1 MINKNEAIKNNIKV
15 VDNSIKNELFEN
27 LKTNFPQ
34 TIIEGKADLK
44 AISLLLGLDKKSDL
58 DIDKPGR
65 IIIVSIDEL
74 DEYKDNQEGQLVI
87 KN

>member
-44 AISLLLGLDKKSDL
+44 AISLLLGLDKNRIFRAMSL
-58 DIDKPGR
+58 LGR
-65 IIIVSIDEL
+65 ERDFQTLFIVR
-74 DEYKDNQEGQLVI
+74 LVI